1 MSFFKIHS
9 KPKIMNTAE
18 TIRELNSET
27 ALERSLRIERPQRK
41 VALPTLEGIYFEK
54 VKEIIRL
61 EANGNYTFI
70 HLVNNRRI
78 LVSKTLAEI
87 EKKLH
92 HHPRFVRVHRSNTI
106 NLDLLVKYVKGK
118 GGYVEMENGVK
129 INVSIARKQ
138 KFLSTLERYFG

>member
-1 MSFFKIHS
+1 
-9 KPKIMNTAE
+9 MNTAE
-18 TIRELNSET
+18 TIRGLNSET

-70 HLVNNRRI
+70 HLINNRKI

-87 EKKLH
+87 ENKLH
-92 HHPRFVRVHRSNTI
+92 NHPRFVRIHRSNTI
-106 NLDLLVKYVKGK
+106 NLDLLIKYVRGK
-118 GGYVEMENGVK
+118 GGYIEMENGVK
-129 INVSIARKQ
+129 TSVPIARKQ
-138 KFLSTLERYFG
+138 GFLSTLERYFG

>member
-1 MSFFKIHS
+1 
-9 KPKIMNTAE
+9 MNTAE

-41 VALPTLEGIYFEK
+41 IALPTLEGIHFEK

-70 HLVNNRRI
+70 HLINNRRI

-87 EKKLH
+87 ENKLH
-92 HHPRFVRVHRSNTI
+92 KHPRFVRVHRSNTI
-106 NLDLLVKYVKGK
+106 NLDLLIKYVKGK
-118 GGYVEMENGVK
+118 GGYVEMENGVRIK
-129 INVSIARKQ
+129 VSVARKQ
-138 KFLSTLERYFG
+138 DFLSTLERYFG